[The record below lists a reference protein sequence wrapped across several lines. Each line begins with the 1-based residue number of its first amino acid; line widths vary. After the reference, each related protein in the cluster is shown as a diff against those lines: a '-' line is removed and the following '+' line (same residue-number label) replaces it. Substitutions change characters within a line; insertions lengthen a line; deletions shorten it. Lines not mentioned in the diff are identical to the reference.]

1 MMSQHLPN
9 WMAMISVRE
18 AKCDISRDISS
29 IIHTHSARCI
39 RAAPRSTLHPTNH
52 NMTPEVDTKKVSK
65 VFVFKRH
72 LSMVQVGYLF
82 QVTDHRVCGP

>member
-52 NMTPEVDTKKVSK
+52 NMTPEVDTKKLV
-65 VFVFKRH
+65 RYLY
-72 LSMVQVGYLF
+72 LSGIYLWYRLA
-82 QVTDHRVCGP
+82 TYSR